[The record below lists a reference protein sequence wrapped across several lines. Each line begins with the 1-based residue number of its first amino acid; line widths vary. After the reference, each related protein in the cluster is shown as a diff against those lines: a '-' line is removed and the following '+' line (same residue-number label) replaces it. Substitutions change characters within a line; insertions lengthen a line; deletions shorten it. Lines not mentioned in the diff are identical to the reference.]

1 MKLLDRLGLLVDG
14 IEAVTRAA
22 VLGLALLVLLVMLA
36 QVFFRYVLNS
46 SLQWSEELAVWG
58 MVWMVFVGSVLL
70 VRRSEHIRITT
81 LVRLAPQPVRPYLV
95 IFNRAAGL
103 VFLAIVGWYGFEV
116 FGGTFH
122 AKSPSI
128 GLSTRWIKL
137 AIPVGAVLMAVVAV
151 HAIADDLRRLANRDF
166 ASFGEV
172 D

>member
-1 MKLLDRLGLLVDG
+1 MNLLDRLGSLVDG
-14 IEAVTRAA
+14 IEAVARAA
-22 VLGLALLVLLVMLA
+22 VLVLTLLVLLVMLA

-58 MVWMVFVGSVLL
+58 MIWMVFVGSVLL
-70 VRRSEHIRITT
+70 VRRSEHISITT
-81 LVRLAPQPVRPYLV
+81 LVRLAPLRMRPYLV

-103 VFLAIVGWYGFEV
+103 VFLAVIGYYGLEAFA
-116 FGGTFH
+116 GTFH
-122 AKSPSI
+122 AKSPSL

-137 AIPVGAVLMAVVAV
+137 SIPVGAVLMAVVAV

>member
-1 MKLLDRLGLLVDG
+1 MNLLDRLGLLVDG
-14 IEAVTRAA
+14 IEAVARAT
-22 VLGLALLVLLVMLA
+22 VLGLTLLVLLVMLA

-70 VRRSEHIRITT
+70 VRRSEHISITT
-81 LVRLAPQPVRPYLV
+81 LVRLAPLRARPYLV
-95 IFNRAAGL
+95 IFNKAAGL

-151 HAIADDLRRLANRDF
+151 HAIADDLRRLASRDL